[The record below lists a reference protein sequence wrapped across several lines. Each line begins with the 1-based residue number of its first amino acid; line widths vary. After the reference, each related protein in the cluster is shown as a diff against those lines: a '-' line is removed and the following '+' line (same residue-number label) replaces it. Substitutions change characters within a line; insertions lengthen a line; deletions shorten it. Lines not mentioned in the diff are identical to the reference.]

1 MSTQEPRKYRP
12 PLTARQQRIVTEY
25 WRLAMKYTRRLLFGY
40 GLRAFADEVPSL
52 AADALMEAVRVWE
65 PSRATFPTCLRWW
78 VRRTLQG
85 FRAHGARV
93 VHQSMDTLPKDFQT
107 AFSLNQY
114 TNAKADDAPDET
126 WQDLLEDENADDPA
140 ERVDAARLYRAAA
153 YELPRRV
160 TGRVGAKCG
169 KRAQKEARENFRLWS
184 ARVLE
189 GAEYAT
195 LAKPLGVSRQT
206 IQHRVDRMNAVFER
220 WAAEIREEA
229 A

>member
-1 MSTQEPRKYRP
+1 MSTQEQRKPRS
-12 PLTARQQRIVTEY
+12 PLTPEQRQTVAKY
-25 WRLAMKYTRRLLFGY
+25 WLLAMKYTRRLLFGY
-40 GLRAFADEVPSL
+40 GLRSFEDDIPSL
-52 AADALMEAVRVWE
+52 AADALMEAVRVWD
-65 PSRATFPTCLRWW
+65 PARATFPTCLRWW
-78 VRRTLQG
+78 VRRIMQG

-93 VHQSMDTLPKDFQT
+93 VHQSMDTRPSDFHA

-114 TNAKADDAPDET
+114 TNRKSEDAPEET
-126 WQDLLEDENADDPA
+126 WQDLLEDENVDDPT
-140 ERVDAARLYRAAA
+140 ENVDAARLYRAAA
-153 YELPRRV
+153 YELPKRV
-160 TGRVGAKCG
+160 TGRVGAKRG

-189 GAEYAT
+189 GVEYAT

-220 WAAEIREEA
+220 WAAELREEA